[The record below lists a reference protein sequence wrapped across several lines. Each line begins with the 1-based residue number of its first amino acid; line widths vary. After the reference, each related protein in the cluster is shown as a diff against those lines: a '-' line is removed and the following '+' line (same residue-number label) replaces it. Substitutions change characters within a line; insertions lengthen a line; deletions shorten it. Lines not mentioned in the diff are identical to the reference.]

1 MHGKH
6 LVAVCD
12 ILGFSALVQE
22 HPLHSVVRDALGWFR
37 RALGH
42 SIHGGEF
49 PPAPPP
55 MRDLAAHGQVG
66 IAWFSDTVLLYTKR
80 DTDEAVADLVTTVAS
95 LLFETIIEGSTKIRA
110 GLAYGEAFI
119 DQDSSLYV
127 GRPIIDA
134 HCLEKA
140 QDWAGA
146 ALTASAC
153 ARIPQ
158 SGHSGKAARWYLA
171 PWEVPTKSGPVS
183 TLAVNWSQGVHAPE
197 WRLRWSPTSDL
208 PPADAEKGLR
218 EKFLNTKQF
227 HEAHCQDCRGK

>member
-22 HPLHSVVRDALGWFR
+22 HPLYSVVRDALDWFR

-49 PPAPPP
+49 PPATPP
-55 MRDLAAHGQVG
+55 MRDLSGHGQVG
-66 IAWFSDTVLLYTKR
+66 IAWFSDTVLLYTKQ
-80 DTDEAVADLVTTVAS
+80 DTDEAVADLVTAVAS

-119 DQDSSLYV
+119 DQESSLYV

-134 HCLEKA
+134 HLLENA

-171 PWEVPTKSGPVS
+171 PWEVPTNRAGVDSRGELESGC
-183 TLAVNWSQGVHAPE
+183 ARA
-197 WRLRWSPTSDL
+197 
-208 PPADAEKGLR
+208 
-218 EKFLNTKQF
+218 
-227 HEAHCQDCRGK
+227 